1 MALQYESMR
10 SGLGGGGGGGEVG
23 GGGGSVVLVLSCI
36 IYVHHLFAMEA
47 GVTLVS
53 IFASLSSLA

>member
-10 SGLGGGGGGGEVG
+10 SGWGG